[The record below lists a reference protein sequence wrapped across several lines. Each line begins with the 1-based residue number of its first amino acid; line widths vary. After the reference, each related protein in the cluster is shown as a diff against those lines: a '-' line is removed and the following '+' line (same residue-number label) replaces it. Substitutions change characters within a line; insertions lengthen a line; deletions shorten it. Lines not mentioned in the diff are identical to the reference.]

1 MNTNRKILVLLSV
14 LCMLVACKT
23 TKVNTAESMDT
34 QRHDLVGGYT
44 EYRELDD
51 NDRQLFESTYTDKRK
66 LTPQRVASCVV
77 AGLKYRFVCVDKR
90 GREVVVVIFQ
100 PLPGRGEPRVV
111 KVE

>member
-1 MNTNRKILVLLSV
+1 MTGNVVKIVLLS
-14 LCMLVACKT
+14 LMSLLVACKT
-23 TKVNTAESMDT
+23 TRVSKVEEPVPQKQA
-34 QRHDLVGGYT
+34 LLGGYT

-77 AGLKYRFVCVDKR
+77 AGLKYRFVCVDKK
-90 GREVVVVIFQ
+90 GREVIVVIFQ
-100 PLPGRGEPRVV
+100 PLPGRGEPHVV